1 MCKIGKD
8 LNVKTRVVF
17 KSFKIGQYFSL
28 KDVTPK
34 EIKANVIYKFTGSC
48 DKSITYIGKTI
59 RHLATR
65 SKEHLENNSAI
76 FDHIKTC
83 QNCQSSNIENF
94 QIRSTGNSDKD
105 IRIKETLLII
115 NNQLTHKG
123 MSYFLHLFCLL
134 CKHIQLLLIVTLYS
148 SLISRVCIPLETVL
162 IKQHVYIT

>member
-1 MCKIGKD
+1 MVAPYFGHVSDNLKKKMCKIGKD

-59 RHLATR
+59 RHLAIR

-83 QNCQSSNIENF
+83 QKCQNRNIENF
-94 QIRSTGNSDKD
+94 QILSTGNSDKD
-105 IRIKETLLII
+105 IRIKEALLIKRHKPCL

-123 MSYFLHLFCLL
+123 MSYFLHLF
-134 CKHIQLLLIVTLYS
+134 
-148 SLISRVCIPLETVL
+148 
-162 IKQHVYIT
+162 